1 MPRQEANVTAVT
13 SQMCL
18 TKIFARDYASSYFT
32 SRLLYRLVSSVYV
45 WQQDGKNGCQSAKG
59 RTMEG
64 PKKQQKGAAGGVVVT
79 FVTLSNKREDSK
91 FNPCNF

>member
-1 MPRQEANVTAVT
+1 
-13 SQMCL
+13 
-18 TKIFARDYASSYFT
+18 
-32 SRLLYRLVSSVYV
+32 
-45 WQQDGKNGCQSAKG
+45 
-59 RTMEG
+59 MEG